1 VDYSDFPG
9 AVWKPKKGEFLWQE
23 GEASLWVGYLE
34 AGEVEVVRYSMDG
47 EAAILNVVKPG
58 QLLGEMSAL
67 DGACHSASVRA
78 RGNVQLKRCTTE
90 DFIHWLRQGDRW
102 LQLVRSLSAR
112 LRALSNRFL
121 ENSLESVRTR
131 LIRCLLE
138 LSTASPTVEITHQE
152 LAERLGTTRESVSK
166 SIGELVKL
174 KLIQSKRGR
183 LEILERQSLSELVN

>member
-1 VDYSDFPG
+1 MDYSDFPG
-9 AVWKPKKGEFLWQE
+9 SIWKPKKGDFLWQE
-23 GEASLWVGYLE
+23 GEPSLWVGYLE
-34 AGEVEVVRYSMDG
+34 TGEVEVVRYSLDG

-78 RGNVQLKRCTTE
+78 RNQVQLRRCSTE
-90 DFIHWLRQGDRW
+90 EFIHWLRQGDRW
-102 LQLVRSLSAR
+102 LQLVRSLSVR

-131 LIRCLLE
+131 LIRTLLE
-138 LSTASPTVEITHQE
+138 LSTTCTVVEITHQE

-174 KLIQSKRGR
+174 KMVQSKRGR
-183 LEILERQSLSELVN
+183 LEILDRESLSQFVT

>member
-1 VDYSDFPG
+1 MDYSDFPG
-9 AVWKPKKGEFLWQE
+9 VVWKPKKGEFLWQE

-34 AGEVEVVRYSMDG
+34 TGEVEVVRYSMDG

-78 RGNVQLKRCTTE
+78 RNNVQLKRCTTD

-102 LQLVRSLSAR
+102 LQLVRALSAR

-131 LIRCLLE
+131 LVRCLLE
-138 LSTASPTVEITHQE
+138 LSTASATVEITHQE

-166 SIGELVKL
+166 SIGDLVKL

-183 LEILERQSLSELVN
+183 LEILERQSLSELIN